1 MLTLNSMLSQTLP
14 PAEPAAVMRF
24 ELLQEIP
31 LEDYCVEVAL
41 DELSGQQ
48 VYALLNNHI
57 VLANA
62 KHEIVGNFVH
72 ESKKKINRVKMS
84 EGLICVAS
92 QEKTVTFIDP
102 KSGQAVK
109 KIQSMFMYL
118 TQPRLILSM

>member
-1 MLTLNSMLSQTLP
+1 MLSQTLP

-57 VLANA
+57 VLANP
-62 KHEIVGNFVH
+62 KHEIIGNFVH

-118 TQPRLILSM
+118 TQPRPILSM